1 MNAETI
7 LTGIVT
13 GVFTGGITGYL
24 AALYAMRQFKAQR
37 AFDKQLEW
45 YERTS
50 RALGT
55 LQLVEIKLH
64 YAERSKDHDQTM
76 KASDELEKGLFDLV
90 QCCHEAHLYAEQ
102 SSYEQLQTMGAKYGS
117 DREINDKRITEMW
130 HDTLIELSKP
140 VRKMLGLK
148 EIVLPASKK
157 RP

>member
-45 YERTS
+45 YERTA

-64 YAERSKDHDQTM
+64 YAERSK
-76 KASDELEKGLFDLV
+76 G
-90 QCCHEAHLYAEQ
+90 
-102 SSYEQLQTMGAKYGS
+102 
-117 DREINDKRITEMW
+117 
-130 HDTLIELSKP
+130 P
-140 VRKMLGLK
+140 
-148 EIVLPASKK
+148 
-157 RP
+157 

>member
-45 YERTS
+45 YERTA

-55 LQLVEIKLH
+55 L
-64 YAERSKDHDQTM
+64 
-76 KASDELEKGLFDLV
+76 
-90 QCCHEAHLYAEQ
+90 
-102 SSYEQLQTMGAKYGS
+102 
-117 DREINDKRITEMW
+117 
-130 HDTLIELSKP
+130 
-140 VRKMLGLK
+140 
-148 EIVLPASKK
+148 
-157 RP
+157 